1 MGKPLLDGT
10 NAKKIFATMNNLNT
24 EQLKT
29 LSRMIDAYLEGNSQA
44 AIENLGEAM
53 RINAVMTDI
62 LQALERGDHHTAFAA
77 QDRVRRA
84 LMSRSGNGGR

>member
-1 MGKPLLDGT
+1 MGKPLLGGT

-29 LSRMIDAYLEGNSQA
+29 LSRMIDAYLEGNTDA
-44 AIENLGEAM
+44 AIANLGEAM

-62 LQALERGDHHTAFAA
+62 LQALERGDHHAAFAV
-77 QDRVRRA
+77 QDKIRRA
-84 LMSRSGNGGR
+84 LLAHTNGGR